1 MRCVLP
7 FAKIELKFE
16 FEFELAIF
24 DEFFETYT
32 LIDINEFTAFENEI
46 KPEELTSNF
55 KIGDKSVNFVCLHCN
70 TMNQGVVALYRF
82 VWRKASGGG

>member
-1 MRCVLP
+1 MNIMLT
-7 FAKIELKFE
+7 
-16 FEFELAIF
+16 
-24 DEFFETYT
+24 DFFETYT

-70 TMNQGVVALYRF
+70 TMNEGVVDYID
-82 VWRKASGGG
+82 S